1 MASNSHSQRRAKR
14 AKLEPIS
21 IAELAGDSTMTGFS
35 DLFKIP
41 TVPSLS
47 RPSEERPQT
56 APPAVSSPAPVNS
69 APHSRSAQVEPLT
82 PESTPIPSEAM
93 PLPAAMSSGAMA
105 SGPTDTAPPAVSS
118 PDPVNPAPHSGS
130 AQVEPLTPESTP
142 IPSEAMPLPAATSS
156 GGMASGPADT
166 APPAVSRT
174 RPIHRCLIAQH
185 GHSSNDQLVYQLLWG
200 QGAPEVNGK
209 PGNRLISIGVAKIA
223 RLTGTIHERNVP
235 IILRRLIAK
244 QSIEIV
250 RKEISDQSEARLY
263 RVFSYD
269 EILERRRRLGME
281 WVIRSSRGVDFV
293 DPITGA
299 PLTPK
304 TAPPA
309 VSSGPAI
316 TPPPAITS
324 PPAIT
329 TPPAA
334 VSAADPTA
342 PDDNTRPAPPAVSS
356 RIPPAVSSTLLG
368 NGKEKN
374 KETTTSALCEIL
386 QARLPSFDDSA
397 VKQLWSACRE
407 QVPDVTPSEVSQL
420 FERKLPESR
429 ARSITNPVGF
439 LVRAVARSCTP
450 AAVGALRQ
458 GRELPKDQPIS
469 ISSDELEQLLEDPS
483 ISPEIR
489 SLIERRLRGES

>member
-1 MASNSHSQRRAKR
+1 MVSNSHSQRRAKR

-47 RPSEERPQT
+47 HTSEERSQT
-56 APPAVSSPAPVNS
+56 APPAVSAPAPVS
-69 APHSRSAQVEPLT
+69 AT
-82 PESTPIPSEAM
+82 
-93 PLPAAMSSGAMA
+93 
-105 SGPTDTAPPAVSS
+105 
-118 PDPVNPAPHSGS
+118 PHSGF
-130 AQVEPLTPESTP
+130 AHVQPLTTESKPTP
-142 IPSEAMPLPAATSS
+142 LESMAPPLDTTAGAAPAA
-156 GGMASGPADT
+156 APANT
-166 APPAVSRT
+166 APPAVSRN
-174 RPIHRCLIAQH
+174 RPVHRCLIAQH

-200 QGAPEVNGK
+200 QGAPESSGK

-223 RLTGTIHERNVP
+223 RLAGTIHERNVP

-293 DPITGA
+293 DPTTGA
-299 PLTPK
+299 PLAHA

-309 VSSGPAI
+309 VSAGPDSTA
-316 TPPPAITS
+316 PPA
-324 PPAIT
+324 PT
-329 TPPAA
+329 TPR
-334 VSAADPTA
+334 
-342 PDDNTRPAPPAVSS
+342 DNTRPAPPDVSS
-356 RIPPAVSSTLLG
+356 RIPPAVSSTPLA
-368 NGKEKN
+368 NGKERN

-483 ISPEIR
+483 ISPEMR

>member
-1 MASNSHSQRRAKR
+1 MASNSHSQRSAKR

-41 TVPSLS
+41 TVPSLGQH
-47 RPSEERPQT
+47 SEEWPQT
-56 APPAVSSPAPVNS
+56 APPAVSSPA
-69 APHSRSAQVEPLT
+69 A
-82 PESTPIPSEAM
+82 I
-93 PLPAAMSSGAMA
+93 
-105 SGPTDTAPPAVSS
+105 TAPPDVT
-118 PDPVNPAPHSGS
+118 PVPLPGNSLPHPGS
-130 AQVEPLTPESTP
+130 AQVEPLTPEFMPSEVISRAGAMGSGAADTP
-142 IPSEAMPLPAATSS
+142 PPAVSAPAAVSSASHPGLTELQPSEAIATPGLTSAGAMGS
-156 GGMASGPADT
+156 APADT
-166 APPAVSRT
+166 APPAVLRT

-200 QGAPEVNGK
+200 QGAPEANGK

-223 RLTGTIHERNVP
+223 RLAGTIHERNVP

-299 PLTPK
+299 PLVSP
-304 TAPPA
+304 TASPA

-316 TPPPAITS
+316 AASPAITS
-324 PPAIT
+324 
-329 TPPAA
+329 PPAA
-334 VSAADPTA
+334 VSAADSTA
-342 PDDNTRPAPPAVSS
+342 PGDNTRPAPPDVSS

-368 NGKEKN
+368 NGREKN

-386 QARLPSFDDSA
+386 QTRLPSFDDNA
-397 VKQLWSACRE
+397 VKQLWSACRQ
-407 QVPDVTPSEVSQL
+407 QVPDVTPTEVSQL

-439 LVRAVARSCTP
+439 LVRAVARSCTS

-469 ISSDELEQLLEDPS
+469 ISSDELEQLLDDPN
-483 ISPEIR
+483 ISPEMR